1 VLGCVPVPTQGER
14 SEATRTKL
22 LGAARK
28 LFRARGYADTSLDDI
43 AARAGVTKGAF
54 YHHFE
59 DKKAIFTA
67 VFEEAERELVEAA
80 AAGRRGGDVWTR
92 FRAGC
97 GAFLEASMEP
107 GIQRVALHDAPV
119 VLGWEVWREIAERH
133 SLGVIEAGLE
143 RAMAAGQVRS
153 RPTKPLARL
162 LFGALCEGARMVARA
177 ADPRQGLAEVVR
189 EVDELLAG
197 MLIQSS
203 ATREA
208 APDPSLATGH
218 PRGKGSIRRRHSRI
232 ASPIASG

>member
-1 VLGCVPVPTQGER
+1 MPTQGGR

-22 LGAARK
+22 LGVARK

-67 VFEEAERELVEAA
+67 VFEEAERQLVEAA
-80 AAGRRGGDVWTR
+80 AAGGGGGDVWSR

-97 GAFLEASMEP
+97 RAFLEASMDP

-119 VLGWEVWREIAERH
+119 VLGWEVWREIAARH
-133 SLGVIEAGLE
+133 SLGVIEAGLTG
-143 RAMAAGQVRS
+143 AMAAGQVRS

-162 LFGALCEGARMVARA
+162 LFGGPCGGAGGGGRARHRGPPRRHAEQNERDSRVGDRSVGHTRRPERRRASGAVESPPPPTRGRALVE
-177 ADPRQGLAEVVR
+177 
-189 EVDELLAG
+189 
-197 MLIQSS
+197 LIQRS
-203 ATREA
+203 
-208 APDPSLATGH
+208 PPI
-218 PRGKGSIRRRHSRI
+218 PIRR
-232 ASPIASG
+232 

>member
-1 VLGCVPVPTQGER
+1 MATQGER

-22 LGAARK
+22 LAVARK

-67 VFEEAERELVEAA
+67 VFEEAEQQLVEAA
-80 AAGRRGGDVWTR
+80 AAGGRGGDVWSR

-97 GAFLEASMEP
+97 RAFLEASMDP
-107 GIQRVALHDAPV
+107 GIQRVALRDAPV
-119 VLGWEVWREIAERH
+119 VLGWEVWREIAARH
-133 SLGVIEAGLE
+133 SLGVIEAGLTG
-143 RAMAAGQVRS
+143 AMATGQVRS

-177 ADPRQGLAEVVR
+177 TDPREALAEVVR
-189 EVDELLAG
+189 EIDDLLAG
-197 MLIQSS
+197 MLIQPG
-203 ATREA
+203 ATRGSGTDQSVTPGDQGGGEPPVPSSRPRHRRA
-208 APDPSLATGH
+208 AGLS
-218 PRGKGSIRRRHSRI
+218 SN
-232 ASPIASG
+232 